1 VLLRRLL
8 YQVKHIVTFKF
19 VFLQLPAGLAVKGN
33 YDTVGWATIAIKLY
47 ESFSQYDYLAHYLN
61 MLNSNI

>member
-47 ESFSQYDYLAHYLN
+47 
-61 MLNSNI
+61 